1 MTTATE
7 PRLEADGAAPTLAAA
22 PSRRAWPLIIA
33 IAFLSGVGMSIVLPV
48 LPFITLRH
56 ISDESRLAWWV
67 GVLEAAYALS
77 AFLTAPLLGA
87 LSDRHGRRPVLIYS
101 VFGAAVGYLLFGFGG
116 SLWLLILARVVQG
129 LASGDLPAL
138 FGYVADITPGKDR
151 AKRFGF
157 LGAVS
162 GVAMIVG
169 PAIGGALSRI
179 SLDAPVLATA
189 GVSALI
195 GALAI
200 VVLPE
205 SLAPENRSDSL
216 TVADLIPVTAI
227 RNALARPTLRPLL
240 LGTVLLSLPFV
251 FFATNSTVLAWDTAG
266 WGPAQVSILLTVIG
280 VCDIAIQGGLLAL
293 LIPRIGERGVVIAG
307 AAGQAV
313 GCLGIA
319 LAASWL
325 SLPWLLA
332 GAFILFAACEGGTT
346 AALQGLLSTRAG
358 ADEQGWLAGGLGSLS
373 SAIQVAVP
381 LLGGWIYAAL
391 GHGVPY
397 WLGLA
402 AIVTATV
409 MLARATTAPAQA
421 SPARG

>member
-1 MTTATE
+1 MTTATDTE
-7 PRLEADGAAPTLAAA
+7 IRPGGAPVVAPG
-22 PSRRAWPLIIA
+22 SRRGWLLITA
-33 IAFLSGVGMSIVLPV
+33 IAFLSGTGMTIVLPV

-56 ISDESRLAWWV
+56 VADEASLAWWV

-77 AFLTAPLLGA
+77 SFLIGPLLGA
-87 LSDRHGRRPVLIYS
+87 LSDRHGRRPILVYS
-101 VFGAAVGYLLFGFGG
+101 VFGSALGYLLFGFGG
-116 SLWLLILARVVQG
+116 SLWVLVLARVVQG

-138 FGYVADITPGKDR
+138 FGYVADITPEEDR

-162 GVAMIVG
+162 GVSMIVG
-169 PAIGGALSRI
+169 PAIGGALSQI

-200 VVLPE
+200 AALPE
-205 SLAPENRSDSL
+205 SLAPENRASRL
-216 TVADLIPVTAI
+216 ALADLVPVTAI
-227 RNALARPTLRPLL
+227 RNALARPALRPLL

-251 FFATNSTVLAWDTAG
+251 FFATNSTVLAWDTAD
-266 WGPAQVSILLTVIG
+266 WGPAQVSVLLTVIG
-280 VCDIAIQGGLLAL
+280 VLDIAIQGGLLAL
-293 LIPRIGERGVVIAG
+293 LIPRIGERGIVIAG
-307 AAGQAV
+307 TVGQAV

-325 SLPWLLA
+325 SAPWLLA
-332 GAFILFAACEGGTT
+332 GAFVLFAACEGGTT
-346 AALQGLLSTRAG
+346 AALQGLLSARAG

-373 SAIQVAVP
+373 SAAQVAVP
-381 LLGGWIYAAL
+381 LLGGWIYASL
-391 GHGVPY
+391 GPGVPY

-402 AIVTATV
+402 AITGAAV
-409 MLARATTAPAQA
+409 MLMRATKAPA
-421 SPARG
+421 GVE